1 MKVFFKGE
9 IAKAR
14 DLVLSIEPGSGA
26 TQGRLCP
33 SLCFSY
39 VKYVVGNF
47 FTAGRT
53 GVVMGKI
60 HSRGTRDGGF
70 IIDLLPCE
78 CEAFVVLFLKR
89 CHT

>member
-1 MKVFFKGE
+1 MRRRDDSVPRSVFICKIRRRE
-9 IAKAR
+9 
-14 DLVLSIEPGSGA
+14 
-26 TQGRLCP
+26 
-33 SLCFSY
+33 
-39 VKYVVGNF
+39 F